1 MLAGVALSEI
11 EFEPTRDPV
20 AVLRDAAGRAPA
32 LDQEIDAA
40 AKRVAAEQPGGAAN
54 EPAAKE

>member
-1 MLAGVALSEI
+1 MLAGVAPSEI

-32 LDQEIDAA
+32 LDQEIATAA
-40 AKRVAAEQPGGAAN
+40 ERVATEQSGGAEH
-54 EPAAKE
+54 EPAA